1 MNAITPSAV
10 LAELLIAV
18 PAKADQATSKDRGA
32 LFTITENGLW
42 GYINRKGDVVVEPQ
56 FQMAGPFF
64 EGMAEIIENFKVG
77 FIDVTGRVVIK
88 PQFEPAM
95 FRSFREGLAHVQ
107 VAGKWGYIDKTGT
120 FVIKPQFDDAY
131 SFFEGLANAK
141 VSRK

>member
-1 MNAITPSAV
+1 MAFSEFVFFFFDHRHFPSALSFPWGLQLPPAGSAV
-10 LAELLIAV
+10 LIAV
-18 PAKADQATSKDRGA
+18 TAKADQATSKDRGA
-32 LFTITENGLW
+32 LFAITENGLW

-88 PQFEPAM
+88 PQLEPAM

-107 VAGKWGYIDKTGT
+107 VAGK
-120 FVIKPQFDDAY
+120 VRV
-131 SFFEGLANAK
+131 EG
-141 VSRK
+141 